1 MGDMSSPRIGCG
13 GGGLIAL
20 LTLLPLPTG
29 FLLGMATGGPD
40 SISLDATAEDCVG
53 LTVVV
58 SLGGRGGPGGR
69 ESVLTG
75 GTASSELSRE
85 GGSGRAFE

>member
-13 GGGLIAL
+13 GGGL

-29 FLLGMATGGPD
+29 FLLGMAAGGGD
-40 SISLDATAEDCVG
+40 SIALEAMAEDCVS

-58 SLGGRGGPGGR
+58 SLGGRGGPEGR
-69 ESVLTG
+69 DSFLTG
-75 GTASSELSRE
+75 RTTSSELSRE